1 MRATVTIIAALL
13 TVLCIWLSLLLLPT
27 ATNEPSAWYVLC
39 WIIFAVLLTI
49 IGGVVGNTIAYNEQ
63 GDPLAWTVFGII
75 LGGLGGAICGIM
87 WPLLSVIG
95 IAYLLFTFIILP
107 WARRK
112 P

>member
-1 MRATVTIIAALL
+1 MRTTITIIAALL
-13 TVLCIWLSLLLLPT
+13 TVLFVWLALLLMV
-27 ATNEPSAWYVLC
+27 ANGEPSSWYVLC
-39 WIIFAVLLTI
+39 WIIFSILATA
-49 IGGVVGNTIAYNEQ
+49 IGGVVGNSLAYKDG

-75 LGGLGGAICGIM
+75 IGGVLGAACGIM

-107 WARRK
+107 WAKRT